1 MRTSQTYTVPIVRFE
16 RLVGYHVSETKV
28 ARKADERSAET
39 KAYRSAFLDT
49 PLKSKSI
56 LIGR

>member
-1 MRTSQTYTVPIVRFE
+1 MR
-16 RLVGYHVSETKV
+16 YHVSETKV

-39 KAYRSAFLDT
+39 KAYRSAFLDA

-56 LIGR
+56 LMGR